1 MKQLPQKFSNMAW
14 LYVLRRLKRLE
25 IRYTEL
31 RISQHWRIPPP
42 TCKTTQCKV
51 NITRWFKIQDSK

>member
-1 MKQLPQKFSNMAW
+1 MKQFPQKFSNMAW

-31 RISQHWRIPPP
+31 RISQHWRIPPHYL
-42 TCKTTQCKV
+42 
-51 NITRWFKIQDSK
+51 